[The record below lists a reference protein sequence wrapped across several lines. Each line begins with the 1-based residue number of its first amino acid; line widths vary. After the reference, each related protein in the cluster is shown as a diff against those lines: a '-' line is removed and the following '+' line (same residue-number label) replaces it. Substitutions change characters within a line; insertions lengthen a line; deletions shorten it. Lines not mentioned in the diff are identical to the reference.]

1 MHHIATQ
8 LIFNQVG
15 HRLHVVSG
23 YFWVWETTAL
33 LVQHVPSVWTGRR
46 ERLPLYGAWNKM
58 SLKVTGGLL
67 FPQSLLTLAP
77 CLSAAVRANG
87 HHFKQLELIIGWVLS
102 TEYWVCDRMLS
113 LFSLYITTV
122 QLVRVTVILHTS
134 GLSDVTGIVVLSWRL
149 RGTSRDGQHS
159 GWVGDDEA
167 VSMATWSWLERWHQ
181 FAAADRY
188 QNAVDCQRWIYLQ
201 SLSLAA
207 LDWQMCQC
215 HSLSPSCLYS
225 VSVFSV
231 FGNVV
236 NAILLSTADEML
248 SGGHLMRCTGLR
260 IWSLSAWKW
269 TDQDDCMW

>member
-1 MHHIATQ
+1 
-8 LIFNQVG
+8 
-15 HRLHVVSG
+15 
-23 YFWVWETTAL
+23 
-33 LVQHVPSVWTGRR
+33 
-46 ERLPLYGAWNKM
+46 
-58 SLKVTGGLL
+58 
-67 FPQSLLTLAP
+67 
-77 CLSAAVRANG
+77 
-87 HHFKQLELIIGWVLS
+87 
-102 TEYWVCDRMLS
+102 
-113 LFSLYITTV
+113 
-122 QLVRVTVILHTS
+122 
-134 GLSDVTGIVVLSWRL
+134 VVLSWRL

-188 QNAVDCQRWIYLQ
+188 QNAVDCQRWICLQ

-248 SGGHLMRCTGLR
+248 SGGHLVQCTRLR
-260 IWSLSAWKW
+260 IWCYLPESELIKMMVYGRGVQGPDLRKILRQTYDNLTIMTELKIIVRKSYNILGYGLRTILRTWLATILDKS
-269 TDQDDCMW
+269 